1 MSDRMRPGAAVAA
14 LAVAVAV
21 AGCGGGSEESGG
33 GGGGDGSSELAAA
46 VETCF
51 NDAKLPD
58 VQVTTEL
65 QPDVA
70 SAGAQAAV
78 LSHAPEE
85 MSPDQ
90 VVVFDTPEN
99 AQAYTDA
106 KIEEDKAQNSGALK
120 GLLNYEAS
128 GRASALTYGE
138 GPRQDKILACA
149 RENG

>member
-1 MSDRMRPGAAVAA
+1 MAA
-14 LAVAVAV
+14 LAVALAV
-21 AGCGGGSEESGG
+21 GGCGGGGG
-33 GGGGDGSSELAAA
+33 EGGGGDDGSSDLAAA

-51 NDAKLPD
+51 NEAKLPD

-65 QPDVA
+65 QPEVA
-70 SAGAQAAV
+70 SAGGQAAV

-106 KIEEDKAQNSGALK
+106 KVAEDEAQNSGALK
-120 GLLNYEAS
+120 GLLNYEAY

-138 GPRQDKILACA
+138 GPRQDKIVACA
-149 RENG
+149 REHG